1 MLKLLKYEKK
11 FTMLKFGELKLLSLI
26 TSFQFFNFVNFSIG
40 NLDEK
45 AIM

>member
-1 MLKLLKYEKK
+1 MSKLSKYEKK

-40 NLDEK
+40 NLDQK
-45 AIM
+45 Q

>member
-1 MLKLLKYEKK
+1 MSKLSKYKNK

-40 NLDEK
+40 NLDQK
-45 AIM
+45 Q